1 MVVSAIKPM
10 ALALAQTAL
19 SIAIFEPAPQNR
31 PEAVSHASGSSQT
44 VWDDPGSSG
53 FQSNSF
59 DYILNDAAGFVLG
72 HKPLPSARIV
82 LTHQARTRSRPCGE
96 KISQYFE
103 NKIKIAYFIQK
114 QSRLAVFQAQPNAI

>member
-1 MVVSAIKPM
+1 MAVSAIKPM
-10 ALALAQTAL
+10 ALALDQTAL
-19 SIAIFEPAPQNR
+19 SITIFEPAPQNR

-72 HKPLPSARIV
+72 HKPLPPARIV
-82 LTHQARTRSRPCGE
+82 LTLKCELEAGPAE
-96 KISQYFE
+96 KKYLNIL
-103 NKIKIAYFIQK
+103 KI
-114 QSRLAVFQAQPNAI
+114 